1 METRRARWRH
11 TVEGRL
17 LVLLGHRAD
26 PVPPALTDRLI
37 GDETQQTLTAD
48 AADDLLLLE
57 AALRRESAE
66 ALQRL
71 DSAQRS
77 ITTTRSA
84 RQPDGGG
91 LEQAVAEHTQ
101 AVRDMEHARALIE
114 DLREFVIGL
123 DPPAGAL
130 RAAAEG
136 WRRSPDVPAQV
147 VVFDDETTFLA
158 LDPRRAT
165 TTGLGVSVLDGAEEW
180 GWAWR
185 RDGDDDDLSAALQPD
200 RCGQWVL
207 GYLPATREIYAVLRG
222 AGLPMRI
229 WLLGRDFTA
238 DTARAVLDDLAPRMG
253 QPNSLITAAGTIHSA
268 SLWRSREET
277 LPLPE
282 SMFRDVRVPVDEGDL
297 R

>member
-26 PVPPALTDRLI
+26 PVPQMITERLI
-37 GDETQQTLTAD
+37 GNGTQQTLTAD

-57 AALRRESAE
+57 AALRQEAAE
-66 ALQRL
+66 ALDRI
-71 DSAQRS
+71 DAAQRR
-77 ITTTRSA
+77 ITTIRSA
-84 RQPDGGG
+84 TEPDTGA
-91 LEQAVAEHTQ
+91 LERAVADHTE
-101 AVRDMEHARALIE
+101 AVRDLEDVRGLIE

-123 DPPAGAL
+123 DPPSGSL
-130 RAAAEG
+130 RAAADG

-147 VVFDDETTFLA
+147 VVFDDETTFLT

-165 TTGLGVSVLDGAEEW
+165 TTALGVFALDGVEEW

-185 RDGDDDDLSAALQPD
+185 RDGDDDDQSAPLQPD

-207 GYLPATREIYAVLRG
+207 GYLPATQEIYAVLRG
-222 AGLPMRI
+222 AGLPTRI
-229 WLLGRDFTA
+229 WLLGRNFTP
-238 DTARAVLDDLAPRMG
+238 DTAHAVLDDLAPRMAH
-253 QPNSLITAAGTIHSA
+253 PNSLITAAGKIHAA
-268 SLWRSREET
+268 SLWRSREPT
-277 LPLPE
+277 VPLTE
-282 SMFRDVRVPVDEGDL
+282 SMFWDVGAPVDEVDL